1 MRRLIATATSIW
13 IAALTLTSGQRPI
26 DPRELR
32 NHTKFSYLTA
42 SVSDPVAQLNER
54 IRQGQVRFDV
64 EPSRGYLRSVLTALD
79 VPVESQALVFSK
91 TSFQASRISPQNPRA
106 IYFNDRVSVGW
117 VRGGGFYRFAREQR
131 ASLDH
136 MLYDVGFDYRVENGA
151 VRILKSGFY
160 GVF

>member
-13 IAALTLTSGQRPI
+13 IAALTLTSGQRPL

-32 NHTKFSYLTA
+32 NHPKISYLTA

-91 TSFQASRISPQNPRA
+91 TSFQASRIGPQNPRA
-106 IYFNDRVSVGW
+106 IYFNDRVSVITRRLHLPMGYP
-117 VRGGGFYRFAREQR
+117 RSSNTLSPRQR
-131 ASLDH
+131 A
-136 MLYDVGFDYRVENGA
+136 
-151 VRILKSGFY
+151 RIEPTCISISM
-160 GVF
+160 